1 MIAALLPGGSGTGM
15 GVEDADNTEGAA
27 EDPEDVEAAEEE
39 EGTSVL
45 GGEE

>member
-1 MIAALLPGGSGTGM
+1 M
-15 GVEDADNTEGAA
+15 GVEDAGTTEAAA
-27 EDPEDVEAAEEE
+27 EDPEDVEAAEGE